1 MVDDHKSND
10 SENKL
15 VKVAV
20 IQQPPEYLNLTKSM
34 ELGVKLIETAA
45 EQGSKLVVFPETW
58 FPGYPEYVWRLKPGG
73 EMSLTDD

>member
-1 MVDDHKSND
+1 MVDDHQSYN

-45 EQGSKLVVFPETW
+45 EQGSKLL
-58 FPGYPEYVWRLKPGG
+58 YSLKLGFQDTQNMFG
-73 EMSLTDD
+73 D